1 MSIDRACRMMRVT
14 RSMWYYKSRK
24 DDSLVEDKLRELAEA
39 LPTRGFTVYFGRIR
53 NEGLIWNHKR
63 VKRVYDKLG
72 LNIRRKKKRR
82 LPAREKQSLQVP
94 EQMNTTWSMD
104 FMQDSLESG
113 RKFRTL
119 NIIDDY
125 NRESLAIEVDTS
137 LTGERVTRVLEA
149 VMEWRGKPTEIRTD
163 NGPEFI
169 STAVADFFEAKKI
182 EHKFIQPGKPMQNGF
197 IERFNKTLREDVLDA
212 YIFESISQV
221 KEITESW
228 QKDYNE
234 NHPHESLGGISPIQ
248 YLLRKSTSNPV

>member
-1 MSIDRACRMMRVT
+1 
-14 RSMWYYKSRK
+14 
-24 DDSLVEDKLRELAEA
+24 
-39 LPTRGFTVYFGRIR
+39 
-53 NEGLIWNHKR
+53 
-63 VKRVYDKLG
+63 
-72 LNIRRKKKRR
+72 
-82 LPAREKQSLQVP
+82 
-94 EQMNTTWSMD
+94 
-104 FMQDSLESG
+104 MQDSLESG

-149 VMEWRGKPTEIRTD
+149 VMEWRGKPTEIRSD

-169 STAVADFFEAKKI
+169 STALADFFKAKQI

-212 YIFESISQV
+212 FIFESISQV
-221 KEITESW
+221 KEITETW

-234 NHPHESLGGISPIQ
+234 NHPHESLGGISPKQ
-248 YLLRKSTSNPV
+248 YLKRNILI

>member
-1 MSIDRACRMMRVT
+1 MSVT

-24 DDSLVEDKLRELAEA
+24 DDTIVENKLRELAEA
-39 LPTRGFTVYFGRIR
+39 LPTRGFTSYFGRIR

-82 LPAREKQSLQVP
+82 LPAREKHPLQVP
-94 EQMNTTWSMD
+94 EQFNKTWSMD

-125 NRESLAIEVDTS
+125 NRESLAIEVDIS
-137 LTGERVTRVLEA
+137 LTGERVTRVLETII
-149 VMEWRGKPTEIRTD
+149 EWRGKPTEIRSD

-169 STAVADFFEAKKI
+169 STALAEYLESKGI
-182 EHKFIQPGKPMQNGF
+182 EHKFIQPGKPMQNAF

-221 KEITESW
+221 KEITENW
-228 QKDYNE
+228 QTDYNE
-234 NHPHESLGGISPIQ
+234 NHPHESLGGISPKQ
-248 YLLRKSTSNPV
+248 YLRRKSLI

>member
-1 MSIDRACRMMRVT
+1 MSIDRACQVMSVT

-24 DDSLVEDKLRELAEA
+24 DDSLVEGKLGELAEA
-39 LPTRGFTVYFGRIR
+39 LPTRGFAVYFGRIR

-82 LPAREKQSLQVP
+82 LPAREKQTLQVP

-169 STAVADFFEAKKI
+169 STALADFFKAKQI

-234 NHPHESLGGISPIQ
+234 NHPHESLGGISPKQ
-248 YLLRKSTSNPV
+248 YLKRNILI

>member
-1 MSIDRACRMMRVT
+1 MSIDRACQVMSFT

-24 DDSLVEDKLRELAEA
+24 DDSEVENKLKQLAESF
-39 LPTRGFTVYFGRIR
+39 PTRGFGSYFGRIR
-53 NEGLIWNHKR
+53 NEGIIWNHKR
-63 VKRVYDKLG
+63 VKRVYNKLG

-82 LPAREKQSLQVP
+82 LPTREKQSLMVP
-94 EQMNTTWSMD
+94 KQMNKTWSMD

-113 RKFRTL
+113 RKFRTFNL
-119 NIIDDY
+119 IDDY

-137 LTGERVTRVLEA
+137 LTGERVVRVLES
-149 VMEWRGKPTEIRTD
+149 VIEWRGKPNEIRSD

-169 STAVADFFEAKKI
+169 SSAVTDFCEKKNI
-182 EHKFIQPGKPMQNGF
+182 QHKFIQPGKPMQNAF

-221 KEITESW
+221 KEITENW

-234 NHPHESLGGISPIQ
+234 NHPHESLGGISPQQ
-248 YLLRKSTSNPV
+248 YLKTKLTI

>member
-1 MSIDRACRMMRVT
+1 MSIDRACQVMSVT

-24 DDSLVEDKLRELAEA
+24 DDSLVEGKLGELAEA
-39 LPTRGFTVYFGRIR
+39 LPTRGFAVYFGRIR

-82 LPAREKQSLQVP
+82 LPAREKQTLQVP

-169 STAVADFFEAKKI
+169 STALADFFKAKQI

-228 QKDYNE
+228 CKIPLFSDHLKVE
-234 NHPHESLGGISPIQ
+234 FFG
-248 YLLRKSTSNPV
+248 